1 MRKIFDFH
9 LHPFIDLKDRI
20 GHYGAPASTEA
31 FVAHLKKVG
40 ITSCAGSVV
49 RPIDGKEFAPIRE
62 MNDQALRF
70 RDRFPDFYHPGMHIL
85 PGFPDESIQEL
96 DRMRAEG
103 VKLIGELVPY
113 MMGYR
118 EYMHPTLLPVW
129 EYAQKTQMLVSIHSI
144 DIQDMEKLVA
154 SFPRLKVVMAHP
166 GEFPSL
172 QQKLEVMKKH
182 PNAYLDI
189 CGTGLFR
196 YNMLSYTVKAIGAD
210 RILFATD
217 FPTCNPAMQVA
228 AVDFEDITPDEREA
242 IFHGNA
248 ERLLGLGENG

>member
-20 GHYGAPASTEA
+20 GSYAAPASAEA

-40 ITSCAGSVV
+40 ITACAGSVIHS
-49 RPIDGKEFAPIRE
+49 IDGKDFTPIRE

-70 RDRFPDFYHPGMHIL
+70 RDMFPDFYHPGMHVL
-85 PGFPDESIQEL
+85 AGFPDESIQEI

-113 MMGYR
+113 MMGYQ
-118 EYMHPTLLPVW
+118 EYMHPTLQPVW
-129 EYAQKTQMLVSIHSI
+129 EYAQKVQMPVSIHSL

-154 SFPRLKVVMAHP
+154 TFPKLTVVMAHP
-166 GEFPSL
+166 GEFASL

-196 YNMLSYTVKAIGAD
+196 YNMLSYAVKAIGSD

-217 FPTCNPAMQVA
+217 FPTCNVAMQVA
-228 AVDFEDITPDEREA
+228 AVDYEDITPDDREA

-248 ERLLGLGENG
+248 ERLLGLARR